1 MENQIEFTQAVEA
14 ALLAIGGKWK
24 LRILARL
31 VFGTRRYSDLRRLIP
46 QITEKMLIQ
55 QLRQLEQDGLVLRV
69 VYPSVPPKV
78 EYSFTEY
85 GRTLYPMVQTMYE
98 WGKLHAQKK
107 DDDNNSR
114 AHTHDSPSRERKVK
128 YFDSPMTA
136 NCPCKF
142 DSLVVGV
149 E

>member
-1 MENQIEFTQAVEA
+1 MGNKIEFTQAVEV

-24 LRILARL
+24 LRILDHL
-31 VFGTRRYSDLRRLIP
+31 VFEIRRYSDLRRLIP

-55 QLRQLEQDGLVLRV
+55 QLRQLERDGLVLRV

-98 WGKLHAQKK
+98 WGKLHAQK
-107 DDDNNSR
+107 DGDNNSR
-114 AHTHDSPSRERKVK
+114 ANTHDSPSRERKVK
-128 YFDSPMTA
+128 YFDFPTTA
-136 NCPCKF
+136 NSPCKF
-142 DSLVVGV
+142 DSKTV
-149 E
+149 

>member
-107 DDDNNSR
+107 DGDNNVENEIDWDPKLNR
-114 AHTHDSPSRERKVK
+114 
-128 YFDSPMTA
+128 
-136 NCPCKF
+136 
-142 DSLVVGV
+142 SLIS
-149 E
+149 EACIPKQFHQTQF

>member
-1 MENQIEFTQAVEA
+1 MENQTEFAQAVEA

-24 LRILARL
+24 LQILASL
-31 VFGTRRYSDLRRLIP
+31 VFGTRRYSELRRLVP

-55 QLRQLEQDGLVLRV
+55 QLRQLEQDGLVIRA

-107 DDDNNSR
+107 DGDNNSR
-114 AHTHDSPSRERKVK
+114 ANAHDSSSRERKAEC
-128 YFDSPMTA
+128 FDPLVTA
-136 NCPCKF
+136 NCSCKF
-142 DSLVVGV
+142 NSLVVGG
-149 E
+149 